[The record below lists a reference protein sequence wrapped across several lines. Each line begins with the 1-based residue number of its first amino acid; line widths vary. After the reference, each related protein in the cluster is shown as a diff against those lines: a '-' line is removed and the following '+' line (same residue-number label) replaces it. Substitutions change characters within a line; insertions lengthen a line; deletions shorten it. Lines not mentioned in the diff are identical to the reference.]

1 MQSFLLES
9 DSELL
14 VRLDWNLPP
23 TVYLVSHLARVHVSV
38 SPTPSN
44 PILHAGQKLVHVE
57 PDKSAKSWIHDK
69 IADVF
74 VRVQTFRRTFLW
86 ICSTLRAC
94 SGPNVIEH
102 AHWSWRSWTARR
114 RMRLPTKWTKLEIKI
129 VYSCWEAVMV
139 VVKVLDDKEGASA
152 RIHEICQKFPDSNY
166 AKNAYFATFA
176 NSQQKCVIGLKWD

>member
-1 MQSFLLES
+1 MQSLLLES

-44 PILHAGQKLVHVE
+44 PILHAGQKLVHVGL
-57 PDKSAKSWIHDK
+57 DKSAKSWIHDK

-94 SGPNVIEH
+94 SGPDVMDH
-102 AHWSWRSWTARR
+102 AHWSWRSWTARW
-114 RMRLPTKWTKLEIKI
+114 RMRSPTKWTKLEIKI
-129 VYSCWEAVMV
+129 MHSYWEAVMV
-139 VVKVLDDKEGASA
+139 VVKVLDAKEGASA
-152 RIHEICQKFPDSNY
+152 SIHEICRKIPPQQFFE
-166 AKNAYFATFA
+166 AKN
-176 NSQQKCVIGLKWD
+176 